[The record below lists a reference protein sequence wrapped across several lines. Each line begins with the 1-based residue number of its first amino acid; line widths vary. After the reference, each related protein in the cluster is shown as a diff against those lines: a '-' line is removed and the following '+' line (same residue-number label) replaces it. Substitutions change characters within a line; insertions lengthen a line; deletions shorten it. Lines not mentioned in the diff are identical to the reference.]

1 MAAIAPDRLRRARL
15 LAGFGDGELAEI
27 AALTTEVELPAG
39 FELIRQGGPAE
50 GAWLLEEGALS
61 VVRKLPGG
69 GETPLAEFG
78 PGALVGE
85 ISLLRDEPPTA
96 TVHAKSACRALRLDR
111 RLFRGGRERLEPA
124 TLALTR
130 AILAELARRVHALE
144 ARAAS
149 AAAEGAPGEPPLQ
162 PAMTRRSPDWN
173 WRGFLPLLPCFRHYE
188 RADLDSL
195 AAAFEAEETP
205 AGAVLLAQGS
215 AANSLLVVGRG
226 AVESAWWAGGRPR
239 QVGVLGPGEIVAA
252 ASLVGGGASALSHAT
267 REDSTLLRLD
277 AGAFRRLQGERSR
290 AGLATLDAVAESLV
304 RAQRRAGSLVARV
317 LGLTRAGGL
326 AGQSRSG

>member
-1 MAAIAPDRLRRARL
+1 MSAIAPERLRRARL

-27 AALTTEVELPAG
+27 AALASEVDLPAG
-39 FELIRQGGPAE
+39 AELIRQGGPAE
-50 GAWLLEEGALS
+50 WAWLLEEGVLS

-69 GETPLAEFG
+69 GEAPLAELG

-85 ISLLRDEPPTA
+85 IGLLRDEPRTA
-96 TVHAKSACRALRLDR
+96 TVRAKSASRALRLDR
-111 RLFRGGRERLEPA
+111 RLFRAGRERLEPTA
-124 TLALTR
+124 LALTR
-130 AILAELARRVHALE
+130 VLLAELAGRVHALE
-144 ARAAS
+144 ARAA
-149 AAAEGAPGEPPLQ
+149 AAAADGAAGEPPVRS
-162 PAMTRRSPDWN
+162 ARTGRRPDWN

-188 RADLDSL
+188 RADLESL
-195 AAAFEAEETP
+195 AAAFGAEEAP

-215 AANSLLVVGRG
+215 AADGLLVVGRG

-252 ASLVGGGASALSHAT
+252 SSLVDGAASALSHAA

-277 AGAFRRLQGERSR
+277 VADFRRLYGERSR

-304 RAQRRAGSLVARV
+304 RAQRRAGGLVARV
-317 LGLTRAGGL
+317 LGLTRGGL